1 MTGSRFA
8 LDVEG
13 VPRPA
18 RAQAL
23 LDALRS
29 RVVIADGAMGTM
41 LQRYEPTLDDY
52 QQLEGCNEILGVSRP
67 DMIAAIH
74 DDYLAVGIDAIET
87 NTFGANWSNLSDY
100 DIDDRIHELAQVNTR
115 IARERVEAAEARD
128 GRMRWV
134 LGSMGPGTK
143 LPSLGHTTYDHLKQT
158 FALQAEGLIDGGAD
172 AFLVETSQDLLQTKA
187 AINGC
192 RQAIVGRGI
201 RLPIFVEVTVE
212 TTGTMLMGSEIGAA
226 LTALEPLGVDA
237 IGLNC
242 ATGPAEM
249 SEHLR
254 HLSKHAAVPIA
265 CMPNAGLPVLAADG
279 ARYPLS
285 PAELATAHEQFVREF
300 GLSLVGGC
308 CGTTPEHLAAV
319 VERLAPFREAAGLD
333 TPALRAGTRPAEAE
347 DASPAAVVRPA
358 EDASPAV
365 DGRSEGDVSP
375 AMAARPPGDAPPLI
389 ECAAEGGVYRDPP
402 RSPQEFEPGV
412 SSLYQHVPFRQ
423 DAAYLAIGERTNANG
438 SKAFREAM
446 LEGRWDDCVEIAR
459 AQTRVGA
466 HLLDVCVDY
475 VGRDGVADVRE
486 VVSRFAS
493 ASTLPLV
500 IDSTEPAVIQAGLE
514 LVGGRPVVNSVNYE
528 DGDGPASRFGRI
540 MPLVKEHG
548 TAVVALTIDEQGQA
562 RTAEDKLRIAS
573 RLVDE
578 LVGEWGMRVEDII
591 VDCLTF
597 PIATGQ
603 EETRRDGIET
613 IEAIRGLVVKY
624 PGINTTLGVS
634 NVSFGLNPAAR
645 SVLNSVFINEA
656 REAGLT
662 SAIVDA
668 AKIVPLASIPDDQ
681 RKVALDLVWDR
692 REHDAD
698 GNVTYD
704 PLAVMLDLF
713 AGVDTAALRDQRAA
727 ELAALPVGE
736 RLQRRIIDGE
746 LKGLEADLDLARAE
760 GMAPLDIIN
769 DQLLEGM
776 KVVGERF
783 GSGQMQLPFVLQS
796 AEVMKTAVA
805 LLEPHMERTESAGK
819 GRIVLATVRGD
830 VHDIGKNLVDIILTN
845 NGYEVVNLGI
855 KQPIAD
861 IIAAAEEHDADVIGM
876 SGLLVKS
883 TVVMKENLEELQ
895 ARGLARKWP
904 VLLGGAALTRAY
916 VEDDLAGLFDGEVRY
931 AKDAFEGLALMEPL
945 VRVARGEPADAV
957 GLPPLKK
964 RIHAAGSRLTLTEPE
979 AMPARSD
986 VASDNPVPAP
996 PFWGTRIVRG
1006 IALADYAA
1014 YLDER
1019 ATFMGQWGL
1028 KPGRGD
1034 DGLSYEQ
1041 LVETEGRPRLRYWLD
1056 RILAEGML
1064 DASVAYGY
1072 FPVVSEGDD
1081 LIVLHHGDDP
1091 SGVLGVPGLLAP
1103 DGGSLADRVP
1113 SRSDGVPLA
1122 DRVPSRSDGG
1132 SLADRVPSRSDGVSR
1147 SIGTE
1152 RLRFTFPR
1160 QRRDRHL
1167 CLSDFVRSRESGRID
1182 VLPVQLVTA
1191 GARIDEVTAKLFAG
1205 DKYRDYYEL
1214 NGLVMQLTEALAEL
1228 WHARIRSELGFAGED
1243 PADTAGLFKLE
1254 YRGARF
1260 SLGYPACPDME
1271 DRRKVV
1277 ELLRPERM
1285 GVELSEE
1292 LQLHPEQSTDAFVFH
1307 HPEAKYFSV

>member
-1 MTGSRFA
+1 MSSTLALRFP
-8 LDVEG
+8 LDVES
-13 VPRPA
+13 VPRTA

-23 LDALRS
+23 LDALAE

-41 LQRYEPTLDDY
+41 LQRHDPTLEDY
-52 QQLEGCNEILGVSRP
+52 QQLEGCNEILNVSRP

-74 DDYLAVGIDAIET
+74 DEYLATGIDAIET

-100 DIDDRIHELAQVNTR
+100 GIDDRIHELAAAGAR
-115 IARERVEAAEARD
+115 IARERVDAAEAAD
-128 GRMRWV
+128 GRIRWV
-134 LGSMGPGTK
+134 LGSLGPGTK
-143 LPSLGHTTYDHLKQT
+143 LPSLGHTTYEHLKET

-172 AFLVETSQDLLQTKA
+172 ALLIETSQDLLQTKA
-187 AINGC
+187 AVNGC
-192 RQAIVGRGI
+192 KQAIVHRGI

-242 ATGPAEM
+242 ATGPTEM

-254 HLSKHAAVPIA
+254 HLSKHATVPVV
-265 CMPNAGLPVLAADG
+265 CMPNAGLPVLTAAG
-279 ARYPLS
+279 AHYPLT
-285 PAELATAHEQFVREF
+285 PDELATAHEQFVREF
-300 GLSLVGGC
+300 GLGLVGGC
-308 CGTTPEHLAAV
+308 CGTTPEHMSAV
-319 VERLAPFREAAGLD
+319 VERLRPVAAPA
-333 TPALRAGTRPAEAE
+333 
-347 DASPAAVVRPA
+347 
-358 EDASPAV
+358 
-365 DGRSEGDVSP
+365 
-375 AMAARPPGDAPPLI
+375 
-389 ECAAEGGVYRDPP
+389 P
-402 RSPQEFEPGV
+402 RSPMIEPGV
-412 SSLYQHVPFRQ
+412 ASLYQHVPFDQ
-423 DAAYLAIGERTNANG
+423 DTAYLAIGERTNANG

-446 LEGRWDDCVEIAR
+446 LDGRWDDCVEIAR
-459 AQTRVGA
+459 NQIRVGA

-486 VVSRFAS
+486 IVSRFAS

-500 IDSTEPAVIQAGLE
+500 IDSTEPAVLQAGLE
-514 LVGGRPVVNSVNYE
+514 LIGGRPVVNSVNYE

-548 TAVVALTIDEQGQA
+548 SAVIALTIDEQGQA
-562 RTAEDKLRIAS
+562 RTAADKLRIAS

-578 LVGEWGMRVEDII
+578 LVGVWGMRVSDIV

-603 EETRRDGIET
+603 EETRRDAIET
-613 IEAIRGLVVKY
+613 IEAIRALVAKY

-645 SVLNSVFINEA
+645 SVLNSVFLHEA
-656 REAGLT
+656 TQAGLT

-668 AKIVPLASIPDDQ
+668 AKIVPLASIPEGQ

-692 REHDAD
+692 RETDAE

-704 PLAVMLDLF
+704 PLAVMLDMF

-736 RLQRRIIDGE
+736 RLERRIIDGE
-746 LKGLEADLDLARAE
+746 LKGLEADLDLARE
-760 GMAPLDIIN
+760 NGVAPLDIIN
-769 DQLLEGM
+769 DHLLEGM
-776 KVVGERF
+776 NVVGERF
-783 GSGQMQLPFVLQS
+783 GAGQMQLPFVLQS

-805 LLEPHMERTESAGK
+805 LLEPHMERTGASGK
-819 GRIVLATVRGD
+819 GTIVLATVRGD

-845 NGYEVVNLGI
+845 NGYTVVNLGI

-883 TVVMKENLEELQ
+883 TVVMKENLEEL
-895 ARGLARKWP
+895 ASRGLAGRWP
-904 VLLGGAALTRAY
+904 VILGGAALTRAY
-916 VEDDLAGLFDGEVRY
+916 VEDDLAGIFPGEVRY

-945 VRVARGEPADAV
+945 VKIARGADPGSV
-957 GLPPLKK
+957 GLPALKK
-964 RIHAAGSRLTLTEPE
+964 RIHSAGSKLTLTEPE
-979 AMPARSD
+979 AMPGRSD

-1006 IALADYAA
+1006 VALADYAA
-1014 YLDER
+1014 FLDER

-1028 KPGRGD
+1028 KPGRGE

-1081 LIVLHHGDDP
+1081 VVVLHHGADAA
-1091 SGVLGVPGLLAP
+1091 GRLGVPGLLAP
-1103 DGGSLADRVP
+1103 DGGS
-1113 SRSDGVPLA
+1113 
-1122 DRVPSRSDGG
+1122 GG
-1132 SLADRVPSRSDGVSR
+1132 EVGA
-1147 SIGTE
+1147 E
-1152 RLRFTFPR
+1152 RLRFSFPR

-1167 CLSDFVRSRESGRID
+1167 CLADFVRSRESGQVD

-1191 GARIDEVTAKLFAG
+1191 GARIDQVTAKLFAENR
-1205 DKYRDYYEL
+1205 YRDYFEL
-1214 NGLVMQLTEALAEL
+1214 NGLVMQLTEALAEF
-1228 WHARIRSELGFAGED
+1228 WHARVRAELGFAGED
-1243 PADTAGLFKLE
+1243 PTDTAGLFKLE

-1285 GVELSEE
+1285 GVELSDE